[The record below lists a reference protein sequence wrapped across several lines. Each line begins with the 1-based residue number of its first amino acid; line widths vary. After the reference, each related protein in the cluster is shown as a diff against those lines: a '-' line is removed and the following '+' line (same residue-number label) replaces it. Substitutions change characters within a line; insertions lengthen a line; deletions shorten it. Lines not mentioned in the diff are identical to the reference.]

1 MSSTIGCNVI
11 KDNQNICDEEK
22 TSWMLNAQNA
32 IGNLIGRPSRTALKN
47 ASKISNERTRK
58 INENKEAKRYIAH
71 KKLYE
76 KLVNYTMD
84 AAAEANYDE
93 TQMNVDEHVE
103 NWGNIFS
110 KRLRGQ
116 INPRTIMQGT
126 YTVQSLSKLVD
137 RIIAKRDKVAKSE
150 KGISKTELFIAPPEY
165 IASWVDKFGFIG
177 TLIEKIMALQDNN
190 IKDASQFLNQIT
202 KTRKELTGLL
212 TSKLKSDKDNFN
224 FNNSLMGGLKS
235 RDSNNNEI
243 LIIKEVGENYTIY
256 NSEELE
262 KKENDVNHVM
272 KESTIS
278 GDDLQDNKDE
288 IYDAL
293 IKKYVDTLMDEL
305 GNGQVRKIVP
315 TLMENAS
322 DEDKKIIGIKIEQLQ
337 HAIKNGDR
345 VPGIHTKRIYNKIQ
359 KKLVEYRY
367 VMVKQGERGNVKD
380 PDGKEEYKAYLIDK
394 APIGSDSKRIPN
406 SNINFVGKTLVELDG
421 EGSSKQVKY
430 SQSELDSV
438 LEAGFYRSDATN
450 DFGKARK
457 TNKTTGKEEAQ
468 FDTSKIY
475 GGHRKQYI
483 DFIKLEKDPNPEIVN
498 IMFNALTKLRIG
510 YGDAF
515 EDIQARNKKEERK
528 RNDLQ
533 KRVISHRTNPAG
545 KIKETA
551 EEAFEWLSNF
561 YEANGIDNNIYT
573 DVNGDI
579 RTSTSFSRKK
589 SENYFPTKYTKFTI
603 YKEMLEP
610 AISELTEKINTEENL
625 NSKSSLISSGKWED
639 SDLKRLYDGR
649 EHLQDIQ
656 EAYIKNKQ
664 YSPSPQQVKIVKNL
678 KHITSWTKPLLRRKD
693 GGIHSEYFNESY
705 DALNRQSIMN
715 ELADAAFKI
724 DRIATVP
731 SGTLKFLVNR
741 MKIAFG
747 DPTSRAIT
755 ITGKETSYAI
765 MAEKMNG
772 LPRALTGGATFSPKQ
787 AERLTKWI
795 TAFPSMMFL
804 GGSSAVQNSG
814 QIVNTMLQVGW
825 NNIFEATQAI
835 KSDSDKWKRVAQN
848 TGALNVLT
856 MFTDI
861 MMPDGESR
869 AGDLGFLGIGGFQIP
884 MPNMI
889 TFTRLL
895 NQGRSKFVESNN
907 DAIDGILLKMI
918 RNQSGESRESIQE
931 LMTIKDLKNRIPT
944 ATLKK
949 KRAEFYD
956 AFTVKEGTDT
966 AIIKKLYKDLL
977 GDQTDALLKRM
988 VSWKLSWWFDEAA
1001 APGKDLF
1008 TFTGSEERLRMTTIV
1023 ASLLHAQKIGLLD
1036 GDSNSDESYF
1046 TTDHAVKIARS
1057 AVYQTQF
1064 GMTPPYLG
1072 EGFNGFGRALWQ
1084 YKQYPSL
1091 QMMHDY
1097 QVWKKFTD
1105 GNDGGLHGL
1114 TRITEAVFKQFNSVN
1129 PWNKQP
1135 KYDPSARNVDHDA
1148 IAMARFLSTRAIASV
1163 IASSIGLIP
1172 FLGSLVKFQGMNV
1185 YGMLRGAENPAVALA
1200 TRALMWTVLFGM
1212 GADDEEEE
1220 KRNEIV
1226 NSLSFLLFPVALGM
1240 LFNMSKSAYEAYED
1254 D

>member
-1 MSSTIGCNVI
+1 MPSTTQCNVI
-11 KDNQNICDEEK
+11 KNNQNLCNEEK
-22 TSWMLNAQNA
+22 TAWMLNAQNA
-32 IGNLIGRPSRTALKN
+32 IGNLIGRPSNRALRLATTEKN
-47 ASKISNERTRK
+47 
-58 INENKEAKRYIAH
+58 KRIEGARHVAH
-71 KKLYE
+71 KKLYA
-76 KLVNYTMD
+76 KLVNYTME
-84 AAAEANYDE
+84 AAGEANYDE
-93 TQMNVDEHVE
+93 KRMNVEEHVE

-116 INPRTIMQGT
+116 ITPRTMMQGT
-126 YTVQSLSKLVD
+126 YKMQSMNNLVD

-150 KGISKTELFIAPPEY
+150 KGISRTELFIAPPEY

-190 IKDASQFLNQIT
+190 IRDAGRFLNGIT
-202 KTRKELTGLL
+202 ETRSELTALL
-212 TSKLKSDKDNFN
+212 TSKLNSSRDSFN
-224 FNNSLMGGLKS
+224 FDNSLMGGLKS
-235 RDSNNNEI
+235 RDANNNEI
-243 LIIKEVGENYTIY
+243 LLLRRSAQGDGEEFYTIY
-256 NSEELE
+256 NSQELA
-262 KKENDVNHVM
+262 KKENDENYTM
-272 KESTIS
+272 KESTIAAK
-278 GDDLQDNKDE
+278 LLTDNRDE
-288 IYDAL
+288 INDAL
-293 IKKYVDTLMDEL
+293 VKKYVDTLMDEL
-305 GNGQVRKIVP
+305 GNGQVRNIVP
-315 TLMENAS
+315 KLIEEAS
-322 DEDKKIIGIKIEQLQ
+322 PDDKKIIDIKIKQLQ
-337 HAIKNGDR
+337 NAIKNGDR
-345 VPGIHTKRIYNKIQ
+345 VPGIHTKVIKNM
-359 KKLVEYRY
+359 EYRY
-367 VMVKQGERGNVKD
+367 VMIKQGEGSNIKN
-380 PDGKEEYKAYLIDK
+380 PNGEEEYHAYLIDK
-394 APIGSDSKRIPN
+394 AQFDITNQQRIVGSN
-406 SNINFVGKTLVELDG
+406 VNFIGKTSVELDG
-421 EGSSKQVKY
+421 QVTKQQVGY
-430 SQSELDSV
+430 TQTELDSV
-438 LEAGFYRSDATN
+438 LTKGFYRSDAIN
-450 DFGKARK
+450 DFGKARR
-457 TNKTTGKEEAQ
+457 TNEQTGNEESQ
-468 FDTSKIY
+468 FDISKIH

-483 DFIKLEKDPNPEIVN
+483 NFKKLKSEPNPEVVN
-498 IMFNALTKLRIG
+498 LMFNALTKLRIG
-510 YGDAF
+510 YKNAF
-515 EDIQARNKKEERK
+515 DDISAKNKKEEQK
-528 RNDLQ
+528 RNDLK
-533 KRVISHRTNPAG
+533 KRVIAYRTNPNG
-545 KIKETA
+545 KIKET
-551 EEAFEWLSNF
+551 EKEALKWMDNF

-573 DVNGDI
+573 DINGDI
-579 RTSTSFSRKK
+579 RTSTSFAKKK
-589 SENYFPTKYTKFTI
+589 SENYFPNKYTKFTI
-603 YKEMLEP
+603 YQEMLRP
-610 AISELTEKINTEENL
+610 AIDELTVKITTEEKK
-625 NSKSSLISSGKWED
+625 NSIDSLKKSGKWED

-649 EHLQDIQ
+649 KHLQGIQ
-656 EAYIKNKQ
+656 DAYINDEQ
-664 YSPSPQQVKIVKNL
+664 YSPTVQEVKLVKNL
-678 KHITSWTKPLLRRKD
+678 KHITAWTNPLFRRKD

-715 ELADAAFKI
+715 ELADSAFKI
-724 DRIATVP
+724 DRIATIP

-755 ITGKETSYAI
+755 ITGKDTSYAD
-765 MAEKMNG
+765 MAEKLSG
-772 LPRALTGGATFSPKQ
+772 LPAALTGGAKFSPKQ
-787 AERLTKWI
+787 AEKLTKWI

-804 GGSSAVQNSG
+804 GGSSAMQNSG

-825 NNIFEATQAI
+825 SNILEATNAI
-835 KSDSDKWKRVAQN
+835 KKDSTNKWKRVAQN

-861 MMPDGESR
+861 MMPDGEPR

-895 NQGRSKFVESNN
+895 RQGRNKFVETNN
-907 DAIDGILLKMI
+907 DAIDGMLLKMI
-918 RNQSGESRESIQE
+918 RNQKGESRESIQE

-944 ATLKK
+944 STLRK

-956 AFTVKEGTDT
+956 AFTAKEGTDT

-988 VSWKLSWWFDEAA
+988 VSWKLSWWFDEQS
-1001 APGKDLF
+1001 APGKDFF

-1023 ASLLHAQKIGLLD
+1023 AALLHAQKIGLLD

-1046 TTDHAVKIARS
+1046 MTDHAVKIARS

-1163 IASSIGLIP
+1163 LATSIGLIP
-1172 FLGSLVKFQGMNV
+1172 FLGSLIKFQGMNV
-1185 YGMLRGAENPAVALA
+1185 YGMMRGAENPAVAIA

-1226 NSLSFLLFPVALGM
+1226 NSLGFLLFPVALGM
-1240 LFNMSKSAYEAYED
+1240 LFNLSKSAYEAYEEHID
-1254 D
+1254 